1 MFIHVLLLVCALCV
15 DTFTAG
21 IAYGADRV
29 KLTLPQI
36 GAVSGICSLCLG
48 ISLIFGNIIDILIPE
63 TFTTL
68 VCCSSLF
75 FLGALKLIDS
85 AIRHYLKY
93 HESVR
98 RDICFSI
105 SSLSFIISIYT
116 DPLEADEDRN
126 KILSWRETF
135 FFSIAMSIDSLISGT
150 MAAFLKIPVLLT
162 VLASFLVGVVFICS
176 GLFVGARIQQRLPF
190 DLSWMSGILFIVLA
204 VIRY

>member
-48 ISLIFGNIIDILIPE
+48 ISSLETSLTASSRDIYQGCLLLKSILP
-63 TFTTL
+63 
-68 VCCSSLF
+68 
-75 FLGALKLIDS
+75 GALKLIDS

-126 KILSWRETF
+126 KILS
-135 FFSIAMSIDSLISGT
+135 
-150 MAAFLKIPVLLT
+150 
-162 VLASFLVGVVFICS
+162 
-176 GLFVGARIQQRLPF
+176 
-190 DLSWMSGILFIVLA
+190 
-204 VIRY
+204 